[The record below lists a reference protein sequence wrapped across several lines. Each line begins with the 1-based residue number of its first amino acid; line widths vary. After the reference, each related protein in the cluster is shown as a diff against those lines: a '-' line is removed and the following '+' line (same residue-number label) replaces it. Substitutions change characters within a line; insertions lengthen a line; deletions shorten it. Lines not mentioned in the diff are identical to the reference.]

1 MQKFR
6 QNDSFNIQNS
16 AFSRKNIVKIK
27 ILQPNFQFDDFFFVK
42 TTNLTVI
49 LIIINECPSAC
60 RNLTTN
66 FDITLLVA
74 QVY

>member
-27 ILQPNFQFDDFFFVK
+27 ILQPNFQFDDFFRE
-42 TTNLTVI
+42 N
-49 LIIINECPSAC
+49 NESYCDS
-60 RNLTTN
+60 NN
-66 FDITLLVA
+66 NK
-74 QVY
+74 